1 MRKACHFCWS
11 AARLRKRFRSASDS
25 HPVCRSVSSR
35 EKLSSRISVSTA
47 ERMRFRRYAV
57 YAARCSSG
65 RSCDSQKPES
75 AARRRC
81 CSDVVVL
88 KLLQSSILSTP
99 LLAAFSH
106 LHSILRYRVS
116 DIRRSPTENKFSF
129 GSLALIIS
137 SFLSIDNVGSCYFFH
152 TFTIFL

>member
-25 HPVCRSVSSR
+25 HPVCRIFSSF
-35 EKLSSRISVSTA
+35 EKSSSRISISTA

-65 RSCDSQKPES
+65 RSCDSQKLES

-88 KLLQSSILSTP
+88 KLLQSSILFTP

-106 LHSILRYRVS
+106 LHSILRCRVS
-116 DIRRSPTENKFSF
+116 DIRRSPAENKFSF
-129 GSLALIIS
+129 GSLALNLTLSRKRHS
-137 SFLSIDNVGSCYFFH
+137 SFAK
-152 TFTIFL
+152 

>member
-1 MRKACHFCWS
+1 MQKACHFCWS

-81 CSDVVVL
+81 RSDVVVL
-88 KLLQSSILSTP
+88 KLLQSSILFTP

-106 LHSILRYRVS
+106 LYSILRCRVS

-129 GSLALIIS
+129 DSLALNLTLSRKRHS
-137 SFLSIDNVGSCYFFH
+137 SFAK
-152 TFTIFL
+152 